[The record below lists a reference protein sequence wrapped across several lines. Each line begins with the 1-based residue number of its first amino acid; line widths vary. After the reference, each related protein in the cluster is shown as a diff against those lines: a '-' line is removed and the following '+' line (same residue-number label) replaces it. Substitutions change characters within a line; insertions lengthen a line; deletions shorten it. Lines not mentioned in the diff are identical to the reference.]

1 MMHISVSFTFDAE
14 SMEEAQE
21 TVASWVV
28 TPGVTLLGMQG
39 TEQGMSHPVTMPMG
53 GTIGGAL
60 LETAQRSPAPTPPLP
75 PPTFPPPPIAT
86 AKGK

>member
-21 TVASWVV
+21 TVAAWVV

-39 TEQGMSHPVTMPMG
+39 TEQGTLHPVTMTMG

-60 LETAQRSPAPTPPLP
+60 LETAQRPPAPTPPP
-75 PPTFPPPPIAT
+75 PPLGPPPGAPANE
-86 AKGK
+86 KEE